1 MSSLLLIS
9 PDRCGTTRWRTKI
22 NPINSTS
29 GTTALDITPRFS
41 LMYLSNCQ
49 TFWCKYLRNRP
60 HGFSH
65 EICLV
70 VGCQLQQ
77 MVPNIMGLQW
87 RKTNPQPWWLFTP
100 SLNIN
105 ESTNQPNKPNQQSP
119 GHPIKLARTSG
130 QYLSDFWCHKKK
142 KTFHSFP
149 KVEWQR
155 GTASY
160 QYPIESMYGV
170 FIPTFDLTE
179 FYGFHVY
186 IYIRTW
192 IADMDVET
200 CMTFMANHLKWF
212 FLVGHV
218 GSSKSFRLWTFALMP
233 FWRHLDL
240 SCLHVDH
247 SNIDQGRQSA
257 MTHPQIFMPSNLI
270 SWSQL
275 PSGLCS
281 TVSIFRSSSSAAS
294 NYISSSSL
302 RVWFPCLWKE
312 ALLGEYFFRNPNPPG
327 PNKTCGP
334 QSGVWKQKHIVY
346 FMLALHPRILQS
358 ENARPLR
365 DDLSIPKKQ
374 NTSKSATNKS
384 YIWSVGFSGT
394 PDNGTPLW

>member
-49 TFWCKYLRNRP
+49 TFWSKYLRNRP

-87 RKTNPQPWWLFTP
+87 R
-100 SLNIN
+100 IN
-105 ESTNQPNKPNQQSP
+105 ESTEQTQPAITRAPHQVGQDVRAV
-119 GHPIKLARTSG
+119 PIRFLVPQKKNVPFVSKGRVTTGYCLISVSNRKHV
-130 QYLSDFWCHKKK
+130 WCIYTHIWLDRILW
-142 KTFHSFP
+142 FSC
-149 KVEWQR
+149 
-155 GTASY
+155 
-160 QYPIESMYGV
+160 I
-170 FIPTFDLTE
+170 
-179 FYGFHVY
+179 Y

-327 PNKTCGP
+327 PTKTCGP